1 MKLID
6 FRGAR
11 GSNTGDDF
19 HELWATRQA
28 IRLLSN
34 EDGLEAIAVEG
45 LSARDEAGVPRDTWD
60 GVDCTQYFGGRD
72 ATEANHIRIEQL
84 KYSAAYPNKSWTIAR
99 LVAGRRGQSVIARL
113 AKAWKGLTTIGSKAS
128 SARAVLI
135 SNQPV
140 DEDVLSAVRRAAA
153 SSLTVPKRKPTATAA
168 PEVRL
173 VYATGLDAEEFRT
186 FASALHIEA
195 GAGSRLA
202 LEEQVLRAIAEWTD
216 RDVQGVVTELRQFVR
231 NRMRPEYAGETIT
244 RESVLL
250 HFGASEESVLFP
262 CSSEISWTEAPVS
275 RAPVRDAAKL
285 LRSGVRY
292 LCLHGR
298 AGVGKTTALQEI
310 EAALP
315 AGSIMVK
322 YDCYGGGRYL
332 DPSALRHRSR
342 DAFVQLTNELAARL
356 RLPLLLSPHHG
367 SDFPRLFAN
376 RLKHAAHALAAQRPD
391 ALIVVAVDAA
401 DNAVAAAQSRMPVEP
416 SFVHDFVRLTDQPES
431 VRLVVTARTGRL
443 ETLQLP
449 RSYSTREIEPFS
461 PQETAEN
468 VARVWAA
475 APQPWIDDFHH
486 FSNGVPRVQ
495 DYAFKVDG
503 AHPRTALDRLRPH
516 GKSLGDIFQQQF
528 RQALT
533 KSGIPT
539 EVARLCA
546 ALIVLPRPV
555 PLSDL
560 AAVLESTEPQ
570 LTDICTDL
578 APGVRLQDGTVSF
591 ADEDFEAFVRTEGK
605 GELAWARACAAEWL
619 RSRADQ
625 DRYAALHVAAAL
637 VAAGRG
643 EDLLHLVEE
652 QPAPTTVTNPVL
664 RREAELQRLRLAIK
678 VCREA
683 GNVARAL
690 RFVLIGAEGVKT
702 ETALRRLLENNPDL
716 AVRFAPPETARRL
729 ILSDADRVEHHGP
742 LLFHKLAVDADR
754 GDAISYREGRRFLG
768 AWLQAR
774 KHHREDQDAHR
785 QAAWEISIS
794 DISAAVEAALKLDGP
809 AASLR
814 ALQAWRPK
822 RIALEVGLTLPYRLI
837 AEGRGDDVEA
847 LVTGGHLEPLWSLFA
862 LVPLALAGRAIDTQ
876 LMSCG
881 LEQLSRRKLRVKR
894 FFHTHQAS
902 LDAASSH
909 AEVLETALT
918 ACEILTIKGAAP
930 ELVDRLLAD
939 FIEPELRRIEMFSAY
954 ESLKLDLL
962 FRAYTLREARAGRT
976 PDPETIFEPRPAP
989 TDKRDRHKKN
999 EAAERHDR
1007 PLKELTG
1014 AVFDI
1019 YATVANALV
1028 NRRDDA
1034 ELEENLRQAVGTLE
1048 RENWRISREHHGGA
1062 LRRCAATSLL
1072 VLLAAGYAPGMV
1084 KRFAADVHGRWRNG
1098 NAVPD
1103 DWVVARLSLCSP
1115 LHESLLEDLAAAAAE
1130 TRTMRI
1136 GADEK
1141 STALVSYARL
1151 MTPLSKPDAN
1161 AIFNTAVEVA
1171 SELDHEAMAQIRFLD
1186 ELVRRGGDHFANAR
1200 STARKLGNIAA
1211 DAAIRLEG
1219 NDHFPW
1225 EQAMAALARLD
1236 APLALANAARWD
1248 DEAVAPL
1255 HETMAPV
1262 LKTALGEGTIR
1273 PEQVAALS
1281 MLADD
1286 GSAVI
1291 TEILKQ
1297 SGHKGH
1303 PGFPAL
1309 VEEAAYDVLI
1319 RHTLRGRQEL
1329 VHRIEQH
1336 GPAGPWSD
1344 SLFRQEQFVATLTPE
1359 SATDEEC
1366 IPEPDTKADD
1376 LLSTHVWSRETL
1388 LDSSLMQEAVKDL
1401 WDRMRAE
1408 RGHYRR
1414 SFIFD
1419 SARKAVSPADRVAHI
1434 TALAEMDG
1442 AAVTVEAVEAMLQA
1456 VQEWWTNPSV
1466 QAWCR
1471 TELPEVIV
1479 TRFPAMTRYLPF
1491 AEDHLTPALKRT
1503 RLDDS
1508 ETQDIFLKGLERH
1521 AEGMGAELIF
1531 GLAGMTGCKLAQ
1543 PDAAALVDWYAERLE
1558 NRISAEY
1565 RDQTAPDS
1573 ELPRDVDEATARFLF
1588 AYMGDCDLR
1597 LRWRAAHAVRRL
1609 ARTGNETTLITL
1621 VAEYR
1626 RREERVF
1633 RGRDF
1638 EFYWLAA
1645 RLWFV
1650 VAWDRVAGETPEFAA
1665 RAGSTLLDIALDDS
1679 FPHLLVRAFARDACE
1694 KLAAAGHLSLTSE
1707 ESARLACVN
1716 ETPVPRVPADPS
1728 VMRTMRGFGRWDGF
1742 AYDQNNRRFRFDT
1755 TDTLPYWYAPM
1766 LESFATVDGERFLR
1780 EAERWI
1786 VDVWGYGGDIRSFVQ
1801 ERRRGRFNDR
1811 DWGLSMNSHGS
1822 KPTLEPLKT
1831 HLEWH
1836 AMWCASGELLKTE
1849 PLASCDERHWNDLSV
1864 RIHQEKLV
1872 ESPLWSADLLVS
1884 TPLLVR
1890 NWRPDKRPLDDW
1902 IVEVREA
1909 DHRIEVFPS
1918 DSPSYVVVAG
1928 SSERRTRDRME
1939 RTHVSSALAEPAT
1952 GRSLVRALQTMG
1964 DSWDYKLPD
1973 EGEEHAEID
1982 EAPYRFLGWLR
1993 HPYRDDGIDKKDPF
2007 RGHAFQIST
2016 RPGRRVTVACNLT
2029 RDAAGRPRW
2038 SNGEAEQPMFVY
2050 EAWGVDAEDEELY
2063 RNDFAVAGQRL
2074 LAHKEQLLNF
2084 LCGQK
2089 LDLITEVE
2097 VERREREDRRYT
2109 GEEGNTSREGRFAR
2123 LYLFD
2128 GEGNLEVAEGRLG
2141 TWTGDSPTA

>member
-1 MKLID
+1 MID

-45 LSARDEAGVPRDTWD
+45 LSARDEAGVPPDTWD

-72 ATEANHIRIEQL
+72 AAEADHLRIEQL
-84 KYSAAYPNKSWTIAR
+84 KYSAANPNMSWTIAR

-113 AKAWKGLTTIGSKAS
+113 AKAWKGLTTLGSKTS

-140 DEDVLSAVRRAAA
+140 HQAVLSAVQRAAA

-173 VYATGLDAEEFRT
+173 AYATGLDADEFRA
-186 FASALHIEA
+186 FASALHIDA
-195 GAGSRLA
+195 GAGSRFA

-216 RDVQGVVTELRQFVR
+216 QDVQRVVTGLRQFVR
-231 NRMRPEYAGETIT
+231 DRMRPEYAGKTIT

-262 CSSEISWTEAPVS
+262 CPSEISWTEAPVS

-298 AGVGKTTALQEI
+298 AGVGKTTALQEV
-310 EAALP
+310 EEALP

-356 RLPLLLSPHHG
+356 RLPLLLSRHHG

-376 RLKHAAHALAAQRPD
+376 RLKHAAHALAAQHPA

-416 SFVHDFVRLTDQPES
+416 SFVHDFVRLTDQPEN

-461 PQETAEN
+461 SQETAEN

-486 FSNGVPRVQ
+486 FSGGVPRVQ

-503 AHPRTALDRLRPH
+503 AHPRAALDRLRPH

-533 KSGIPT
+533 KSGTPT

-591 ADEDFEAFVRTEGK
+591 ADEDFEVFVRTEGK
-605 GELAWARACAAEWL
+605 GELARARACAAEWL
-619 RSRADQ
+619 LSRADQ

-643 EDLLHLVEE
+643 EDLLNLVESE
-652 QPAPTTVTNPVL
+652 PVPTTVNDPVL

-683 GNVARAL
+683 EDVARAL

-702 ETALRRLLENNPDL
+702 ETALRRLLATNPDL
-716 AVRFAPPETARRL
+716 ASRFAPETVRRL
-729 ILSDADRVEHHGP
+729 ILSDTDRVEHHGP
-742 LLFHKLAVDADR
+742 LLFHKLSVDADR

-774 KHHREDQDAHR
+774 EHHRQNQDTHHNK
-785 QAAWEISIS
+785 AWEISIS
-794 DISAAVEAALKLDGP
+794 DISSTVEAALKLEGP
-809 AASLR
+809 AASLTTLR
-814 ALQAWRPK
+814 SWRPK
-822 RIALEVGLTLPYRLI
+822 RIALEVALTLPYRLI

-847 LVTGGHLEPLWSLFA
+847 LVTGGHLGPLSSLFL
-862 LVPLALAGRAIDTQ
+862 LVPLALAGRAIDIQ
-876 LMSCG
+876 RMSCG

-894 FFHTHQAS
+894 FFHTPQVSH
-902 LDAASSH
+902 DTASSH
-909 AEVLETALT
+909 AQVLETVLT
-918 ACEILTIKGAAP
+918 ACEILTIKRTAP
-930 ELVDRLLAD
+930 ELVDRLLVD
-939 FIEPELRRIEMFSAY
+939 FLDPELRRIDRRHAHET
-954 ESLKLDLL
+954 LKLELL
-962 FRAYTLREARAGRT
+962 FRAYALREARAGRM
-976 PDPETIFEPRPAP
+976 PDAKAVFEPRPAP
-989 TDKRDRHKKN
+989 AKEDARRPSNWD
-999 EAAERHDR
+999 AEEHDR
-1007 PLKELTG
+1007 SLIELAG
-1014 AVFDI
+1014 AVFGV
-1019 YATVANALV
+1019 YATVVNALV
-1028 NRRDDA
+1028 NHGEDV
-1034 ELEENLRQAVGTLE
+1034 ELEEELRRASG
-1048 RENWRISREHHGGA
+1048 RFGSWGISREHHAAA

-1072 VLLAAGYAPGMV
+1072 VLLAAGHEPRMV
-1084 KRFAADVHGRWRNG
+1084 KHLAADVHGRWRNG
-1098 NAVPD
+1098 AAVPD
-1103 DWVVARLSLCSP
+1103 DRFVARLSLWPS

-1151 MTPLSKPDAN
+1151 VKPLSKPDAN

-1171 SELDHEAMAQIRFLD
+1171 SELDHEVMAQIRLLD

-1200 STARKLGNIAA
+1200 STARKLGNIVA
-1211 DAAIRLEG
+1211 DAAVRLEG

-1255 HETMAPV
+1255 HETMVPV

-1273 PEQVAALS
+1273 PEQAAALS

-1286 GSAVI
+1286 GGAVI

-1297 SGHKGH
+1297 SGHEGH
-1303 PGFPAL
+1303 PSFPAL
-1309 VEEAAYDVLI
+1309 AEEAAYDVLI
-1319 RHTLRGRQEL
+1319 RHAFRGRQEL
-1329 VHRIEQH
+1329 VCRIEQH

-1344 SLFRQEQFVATLTPE
+1344 SLLCQEQFVATLTPE
-1359 SATDEEC
+1359 SATDEKPTLER
-1366 IPEPDTKADD
+1366 DTKADD
-1376 LLSTHVWSRETL
+1376 PVLVHVWSRETL
-1388 LDSSLMQEAVKDL
+1388 LDSSLLQEAVQHL

-1408 RGHYRR
+1408 RGYYRR

-1419 SARKAVSPADRVAHI
+1419 SARQAVSSADRVAHI
-1434 TALAEMDG
+1434 AALAGLDG
-1442 AAVTVEAVEAMLQA
+1442 PAVTAGAVEAMLQA
-1456 VQEWWTNPSV
+1456 MDEWRTSPSV

-1491 AEDHLTPALKRT
+1491 AEGNLTPALKWAD
-1503 RLDDS
+1503 LDDAK
-1508 ETQDIFLKGLERH
+1508 TQELLLRGLGRH
-1521 AEGMGAELIF
+1521 ADGMGAELIF
-1531 GLAGMTGCKLAQ
+1531 SLAEMIGCKLVQ
-1543 PDAAALVDWYAERLE
+1543 PDAASLADWYAERLE
-1558 NRISAEY
+1558 NRIPAEY

-1573 ELPRDVDEATARFLF
+1573 ALPRDVDEAAARFLF

-1609 ARTGNETTLITL
+1609 ARTGDEVTLAAL
-1621 VAEYR
+1621 VAEYDR
-1626 RREERVF
+1626 LEEPVF

-1650 VAWDRVAGETPEFAA
+1650 VSWDRIALERPGLAGGVG
-1665 RAGSTLLDIALDDS
+1665 RTLLRIALDDS
-1679 FPHLLVRAFARDACE
+1679 FPHLLIRSFARDACE
-1694 KLAAAGHLSLTSE
+1694 KLVSAGHLSLTSE
-1707 ESARLACVN
+1707 EGSRLRCVN
-1716 ETPVPRVPADPS
+1716 ETPLPRVSAAPGARKTIG
-1728 VMRTMRGFGRWDGF
+1728 VGRMDGF
-1742 AYDQNNRRFRFDT
+1742 AYGREDRRFHFDE

-1766 LESFATVDGERFLR
+1766 LESFAAVDRERFLQ
-1780 EAERWI
+1780 EAERWVI
-1786 VDVWGYGGDIRSFVQ
+1786 DVWGYSGDLRAFVQ
-1801 ERRRGRFNDR
+1801 EHRRGRFNDR
-1811 DWGLSMNSHGS
+1811 NWNLSMHSHGS

-1836 AMWCASGELLKTE
+1836 AMWCAAGELLKSD
-1849 PLASCDERHWNDLSV
+1849 PLVPGGEENWYELGDRVD
-1864 RIHQEKLV
+1864 REKLV

-1884 TPLLVR
+1884 TPLLAR
-1890 NWRPDKRPLDDW
+1890 NWRSDKRPLEHW
-1902 IVEVREA
+1902 VLEVREA
-1909 DHRIEVFPS
+1909 DHRIEIFPS
-1918 DSPSYVVVAG
+1918 DSPSYVVVDG

-1939 RTHVSSALAEPAT
+1939 RTHVSSALVEPAT

-1973 EGEEHAEID
+1973 EGEERAEID
-1982 EAPYRFLGWLR
+1982 EAQFRFLGWLR

-2007 RGHAFQIST
+2007 RGHAFQISS
-2016 RPGRRVTVACNLT
+2016 RPGQRVAVACDLT
-2029 RDAAGRPRW
+2029 RDKAGRPRW
-2038 SNGEAEQPMFVY
+2038 FNDEAEQPMFVY
-2050 EAWGVDAEDEELY
+2050 EAWGVDAEDEERY
-2063 RNDFAVAGQRL
+2063 RDGFAVAGQHL

-2097 VERREREDRRYT
+2097 VERRERGNRRYT

-2123 LYLFD
+2123 LYLLD
-2128 GEGNLEVAEGRLG
+2128 GEGSLEVAEGRLG
-2141 TWTGDSPTA
+2141 TWTGDCPTA